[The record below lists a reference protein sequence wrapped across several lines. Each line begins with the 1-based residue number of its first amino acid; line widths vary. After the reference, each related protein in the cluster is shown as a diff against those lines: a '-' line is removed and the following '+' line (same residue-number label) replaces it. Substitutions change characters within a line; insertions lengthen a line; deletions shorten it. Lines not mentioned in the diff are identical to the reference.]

1 MNHDGVIARPSGMT
15 ACATLA
21 RREVLRFLRQPARL
35 VAAIATPALLW
46 VFLTAG
52 LTGAM
57 GLKLT
62 GDGAVDFGAFLL
74 PGTLTLVAMFASI
87 FSAISVIE
95 DRDQGWLQA
104 VLVSPAPRWSIALG
118 KTAGGTVL
126 AFAQAAVLLPLFLAR
141 GELPGAESAGLT
153 MLALFLTCLGV
164 TGMGVV
170 LAWRCDSSQSFHAVM
185 NLVFM
190 PMWLLSGAF
199 FPIDE
204 AAGWLSAVAWINPL
218 TWCTE
223 AIRRP
228 LLGQEVGWMLWLTA
242 AYAASMLLAA
252 TAMVAR
258 PGKRSAT

>member
-1 MNHDGVIARPSGMT
+1 MSVTREPFEPRGAAAAWV
-15 ACATLA
+15 LA
-21 RREVLRFLRQPARL
+21 RREVLRFLRQPARI
-35 VAAIATPALLW
+35 VAAVATPALLW
-46 VFLTAG
+46 VFLSAG
-52 LTGAM
+52 LTGVM
-57 GLKLT
+57 DRNLT
-62 GDGAVDFGAFLL
+62 GDSAVAFGAFLL

-118 KTAGGTVL
+118 KIAGGSIL
-126 AFAQAAVLLPLFLAR
+126 AFAQAAVLLPLFALQ
-141 GELPGAESAGLT
+141 GGVPGPASAGSAV
-153 MLALFLTCLGV
+153 LALLITCVGV

-170 LAWRCDSSQSFHAVM
+170 LAWRCESSQSFHAVM

-199 FPIDE
+199 FPIDD
-204 AAGWLSAVAWINPL
+204 AAGWLSALGWINPL

-228 LLGQEVGWMLWLTA
+228 LLGQDVGPMLWLTI
-242 AYAASMLLAA
+242 AYAMTMLLAA
-252 TAMVAR
+252 TVIVSR
-258 PGKRSAT
+258 PGKTAA